1 MQIDLQP
8 KQLAEAAGISPS
20 HASNILSGNRGAS
33 TEIALTAFRA
43 FGVRLGLLA
52 EMTDADIAKLVA
64 QQLTPAECH
73 GADACA
79 SDPDQR
85 ADACASDGEA
95 MGETGVHIAHD
106 SAPLPPPSTGQSGV
120 MSRDNSYEGMV
131 V

>member
-1 MQIDLQP
+1 MDLQP

-33 TEIALTAFRA
+33 AEIALAAFRA

-64 QQLTPAECH
+64 QQLTPADCH

-79 SDPDQR
+79 SDPDAI
-85 ADACASDGEA
+85 ADACASAPDDLGHAVSGDTPVSGADVGESDQA
-95 MGETGVHIAHD
+95 A
-106 SAPLPPPSTGQSGV
+106 SLAA
-120 MSRDNSYEGMV
+120 
-131 V
+131 